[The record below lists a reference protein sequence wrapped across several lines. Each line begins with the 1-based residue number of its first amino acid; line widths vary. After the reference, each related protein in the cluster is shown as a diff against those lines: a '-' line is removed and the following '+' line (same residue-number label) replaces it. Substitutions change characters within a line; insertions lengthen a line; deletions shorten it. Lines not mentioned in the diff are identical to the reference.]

1 MMPAGDR
8 LALKGIAF
16 EGSRTLVPSQY
27 IVIIELSK
35 IVSCYLSVYLV
46 EYTLYQGQGCMC
58 LVEFSSEA
66 LCDVKLLP
74 FSWMEAG
81 EIR

>member
-46 EYTLYQGQGCMC
+46 KCTLNQGCMC

-81 EIR
+81 GN